1 MENLFCI
8 TIFVVMFIVVPCLIE
23 GYSRRRE
30 ATQTA
35 KEQPPDDNLDYTA
48 AISYIDR
55 IQAIRERLNAIEKL
69 LTYLDSTPLEQQAV
83 TCSTPTTLYA
93 ENYSYTF
100 YPSDSTDTA
109 ALQALRT
116 AAEAERKQLRQSLS
130 SLLQE
135 LPKTTARS
143 RQNRGQNVDET

>member
-8 TIFVVMFIVVPCLIE
+8 IIFVVAFIVVPCLME
-23 GYSRRRE
+23 GYHRRRD
-30 ATQTA
+30 ATQTT
-35 KEQPPDDNLDYTA
+35 KEPPPDNLDYTA
-48 AISYIDR
+48 AIAYIDR

-69 LTYLDSTPLEQQAV
+69 LTYLEITPLEQQAV

-100 YPSDSTDTA
+100 YPSDNTDTA
-109 ALQALRT
+109 ALQALKT
-116 AAEAERKQLRQSLS
+116 AAEAERKQLRHTLS

-135 LPKTTARS
+135 LPKKTVYV
-143 RQNRGQNVDET
+143 VDKTEDRT

>member
-30 ATQTA
+30 DAKNA
-35 KEQPPDDNLDYTA
+35 KEQLPDNLDYMA
-48 AISYIDR
+48 AIAYIDQ
-55 IQAIRERLNAIEKL
+55 IQAVRERLNAIEKL

-83 TCSTPTTLYA
+83 TCSTPTTLYT

-100 YPSDSTDTA
+100 YPSDSTNTA

-135 LPKTTARS
+135 LPKTTVRS

>member
-8 TIFVVMFIVVPCLIE
+8 AVVVLGLIVVPCLIDS
-23 GYSRRRE
+23 YSRHRE
-30 ATQTA
+30 AAQTA
-35 KEQPPDDNLDYTA
+35 KEQPPDNLDYTA
-48 AISYIDR
+48 AIAYIDR
-55 IQAIRERLNAIEKL
+55 IQDIRERLNAIEKL

-100 YPSDSTDTA
+100 YPSDSTNTA
-109 ALQALRT
+109 ALQALRA

-135 LPKTTARS
+135 LPKTTLRS
-143 RQNRGQNVDET
+143 RKNRGQNVDET